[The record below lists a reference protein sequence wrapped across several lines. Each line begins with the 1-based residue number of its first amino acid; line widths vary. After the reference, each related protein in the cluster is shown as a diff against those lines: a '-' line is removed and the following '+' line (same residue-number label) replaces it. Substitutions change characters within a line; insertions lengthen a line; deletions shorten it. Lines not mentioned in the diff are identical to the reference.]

1 MMSYIPSLTLPD
13 AIFKTPAASI
23 LLPVGAGLLVGYYG
37 RGTTQKTY
45 MELKQ
50 PPYRPPPQ
58 VFGPVWTI
66 LYGLMG
72 YGAYRAWN
80 VGLSSLD
87 PLKAEDTRVGAT
99 LYTIQLGLNLL
110 WMPLFFYMKRPVE
123 ATADI
128 FALTGTVGYLTY
140 VWSKVDPIAS
150 YCLMPY
156 VAWLGFAS
164 YLTVGVS
171 HLNGWNLADKEKPRA
186 QKEGDTKFVNEDP
199 KAR

>member
-1 MMSYIPSLTLPD
+1 MYYIPSITLPC
-13 AIFKTPAASI
+13 AIFQAPAASI
-23 LLPVGAGLLVGYYG
+23 LLPIGLGLMVGYAG
-37 RGTTQKTY
+37 RKTTHKTY
-45 MELKQ
+45 MELTQ
-50 PPYRPPPQ
+50 PPFRPPPQ

-66 LYGLMG
+66 LYGMMG

-87 PLKAEDTRVGAT
+87 PFKIEDARRGAT
-99 LYTIQLGLNLL
+99 LYTIQLALNLL

-128 FALTGTVGYLTY
+128 IALTGTVGYLTY
-140 VWSKVDPIAS
+140 IWNKVDPIAS

-156 VAWLGFAS
+156 VGWLGFAT

-171 HLNGWNLADKEKPRA
+171 HLNGWDLKNKEKPCD
-186 QKEGDTKFVNEDP
+186 QKQGDTKFYNEIP
-199 KAR
+199 KTK

>member
-1 MMSYIPSLTLPD
+1 MSYIPSLTLPA
-13 AIFKTPAASI
+13 AIFNTPAVSI
-23 LLPVGAGLLVGYYG
+23 LLPVSLGLAVGFYG
-37 RGTTQKTY
+37 RNTTQKTY
-45 MELKQ
+45 MDLKQ
-50 PPYRPPPQ
+50 PPFRPPPQ
-58 VFGPVWTI
+58 VFGPVWTL

-80 VGLSSLD
+80 VGMSSLD
-87 PLKAEDTRVGAT
+87 PFKVEDARRGAT
-99 LYTIQLGLNLL
+99 LYTVQLALNLL

-140 VWSKVDPIAS
+140 IWNKVDPIAS

-156 VAWLGFAS
+156 LGWLGFAS

-171 HLNGWNLADKEKPRA
+171 HLNEWDLKGKERPIN
-186 QKEGDTKFVNEDP
+186 QKGSDTKFFNEDP
-199 KAR
+199 KTR